1 MATTNAALTRTWS
14 LAVAS
19 AVTRVLISLA
29 PSGALVE
36 IAVTGADGTAPTVSG
51 HLLDVEKGVTRDLLG
66 DGAIWARVAPMSS
79 LATAVLVVT

>member
-36 IAVTGADGTAPTVSG
+36 IAVTAADGTAPTVSG
-51 HLLDVEKGVTRDLLG
+51 HTLDLEKGVTRDLLG
-66 DGAIWARVAPMSS
+66 SGAIWARVAPGSS
-79 LATAVLVVT
+79 LATATLVIT